1 MDMRIFRWFTQVAL
15 LFIGFAIFAQP
26 ADTDEAT
33 PPEPTW
39 HGKTSVA
46 IDKEALSAVDEM
58 MTRYVEEGSVA
69 GIVVSVAHQN
79 EVVYTQAVG
88 NRGTEDERPVKV
100 DDLFRIYSMTKPIT
114 GVALM
119 QLHEQGK
126 FELDDPVGKY
136 IPEFAELKVHN
147 EEGDPT
153 APENPITV
161 RNLLTHT
168 AGFGYVFTAHPVDQL
183 IRSEGVLSSK
193 DLDEFA
199 TKVAGI
205 PLKFE
210 PATQW
215 HYSIA
220 VDVQGLL
227 IERLSG
233 KAFDVYL
240 KENIF
245 DPLGMEDTFFG
256 VPEEKFERFLP
267 NHSWSRS
274 MNHLIQSGAQSF
286 DSYRDVT
293 FFSGGGGLVSTA
305 HDYMTF
311 ARAVANGGE
320 LNGVR
325 ILKAETVEEMRRNH
339 LGEAIKAEGGTGEN
353 PGAMLGANARGFGFG
368 LGFGVNTGP
377 STAGRSHGEY
387 SWGGAAGTVF
397 WIDPV
402 EDLIVVGMIQ
412 RMGGGVPLSRDLHQ
426 TVRSALVYE

>member
-1 MDMRIFRWFTQVAL
+1 MNKTAIRWLTCIGLIYASFT
-15 LFIGFAIFAQP
+15 FFAQP
-26 ADTDEAT
+26 ADNGEGTSA
-33 PPEPTW
+33 EPTW
-39 HGKTSVA
+39 HGKTSIA

-58 MTRYVEEGSVA
+58 MSEYVEEGRVA
-69 GIVVSVAHQN
+69 GVVVSVAYRN
-79 EVVYTQAVG
+79 DVVYTKAVG
-88 NRGTEDERPVKV
+88 NRGTEDERPVKE

-126 FELDDPVGKY
+126 FELDDRLDKY
-136 IPEFAELKVHN
+136 IPELANLKVHN
-147 EEGDPT
+147 DEGDAT
-153 APENPITV
+153 TPERPITI

-168 AGFGYVFTAHPVDQL
+168 AGFGYVFTGHSVDQL
-183 IRSEGVLSSK
+183 TREAMQAK
-193 DLDEFA
+193 DLEEFVQ
-199 TKVAGI
+199 KVAEI
-205 PLKFE
+205 PLRYE
-210 PATQW
+210 PGTRW

-220 VDVQGLL
+220 VDLQGLL

-233 KAFDVYL
+233 KTFDVYL
-240 KENIF
+240 EESIF

-267 NHSWSRS
+267 NHNWSRS
-274 MNHLIQSGAQSF
+274 MNHLIQSGQGAF
-286 DSYRDVT
+286 DSYRNPT

-325 ILKAETVEEMRRNH
+325 ILKSETVEEMRRNH
-339 LGEAIKAEGGTGEN
+339 LDEAIDAEARTGQD
-353 PGAMLGANARGFGFG
+353 PGAMLGPAARSFGFG
-368 LGFGVNTGP
+368 LGFGVNTGE
-377 STAGRSHGEY
+377 STAQRSKGEY
-387 SWGGAAGTVF
+387 NWGGAAGTVF

-412 RMGGGVPLSRDLHQ
+412 RMGGGVPLSRDLHR